1 MKKSNINVLLVAL
14 TSAVALAACNSG
26 SSPTPTPTPS
36 PTPAPTPTP
45 TPAPTPT
52 PTPVP
57 GESGVYA
64 LSGTVLSATYS
75 TTPSTNTWVNYT
87 SGTTNR
93 IVGAV
98 SGESSALLL
107 DTNSLATGTAIS
119 TQTMTYGLYTTTGG
133 QVVNS
138 GRTLPVLVTV
148 AAQTTAVTYLPAI
161 ASNQSASSGSG
172 SIVVAPYTALST
184 GNGTVTGSIY
194 KMYSIT
200 AAGIPTAFTS
210 YNNISGINTPLVTV
224 PSNTVVAFVNG
235 MYYAYNAAG
244 ANTLLQSS
252 DGINWQQITNNTVLN
267 AGATNIATVVQVS
280 GTVFAALD
288 EDGGL
293 YLGSSP
299 ANLTYISATSAN
311 GFIGSTGNG
320 TLFVGTDKTGASN
333 TVNTYT
339 PTATALGAVIATNT
353 ASIGAIDTVNT
364 GTTLVFAGDAIY
376 FSGRSGFATKMVV
389 NSNVITAP
397 VHAVTDSQTIDT
409 YLYADPANG
418 GFLFAL
424 GSSLMQVN
432 NNNTLADNSG
442 GGNTN
447 NGSISNITSVN
458 STTGFATFTN
468 LPTGYSFTSSTNPV
482 TGVLTL
488 PVGFAGT
495 TSGYML
501 ALNNGAILVSSA
513 NGFVP
518 AATVMS
524 PITGQFSGGM
534 PASLT
539 KLFSANSS
547 YLTTD
552 ATNLYY
558 SSNNGTSWTAITPA
572 DVFGTGT
579 AATLN
584 INTSANGLYFITVT
598 NSATA
603 SQNGTYQTATP
614 QTLSS
619 WIKINGIPAQAQP
632 TYWNDTYYVLTNGST
647 DVGVY
652 NPTTGQTVINPN
664 VLPQNAVN
672 VGGTYN
678 VAYNGSS
685 YALAQVNSNYLWTS
699 ADLIGG
705 VAGWTQNI
713 ASFTGVN
720 GAVLASETFL
730 GPIVWTGKVW
740 VVTGAAGNM
749 YTAATPTNF
758 AVGTYTTAQGIVT
771 AVNGGTSFNLF

>member
-14 TSAVALAACNSG
+14 TSTVALAACGSG
-26 SSPTPTPTPS
+26 TSSSPAPIPTPIPN
-36 PTPAPTPTP
+36 PTP
-45 TPAPTPT
+45 TPAPTPSPT

-64 LSGTVLSATYS
+64 FSGTVLSATYS

-107 DTNSLATGTAIS
+107 DTSSLATGTAVS

-138 GRTLPVLVTV
+138 GRTLPVSVTV

-161 ASNQSASSGSG
+161 GSNQSASSGSG
-172 SIVVAPYTALST
+172 SVVVAPYTALST
-184 GNGTVTGSIY
+184 GDGTVAGSIY
-194 KMYSIT
+194 KMYSVT
-200 AAGIPTAFTS
+200 AAGVPTSFAGYYGLNGA
-210 YNNISGINTPLVTV
+210 YNVQSVV
-224 PSNTVVAFVNG
+224 PPTTVVAFVNG
-235 MYYAYNAAG
+235 MYYAYNVAG

-614 QTLSS
+614 QTLST
-619 WIKINGIPAQAQP
+619 WVKINATPANV
-632 TYWNDTYYVLTNGST
+632 TYNYWGGQYYQLTDGTSN
-647 DVGVY
+647 VGVY
-652 NPTTGQTVINPN
+652 KTTTNQTTIYDN

-672 VGGTYN
+672 VGGAYN
-678 VAYNGSS
+678 VGYSGSS
-685 YALAQVNSNYLWTS
+685 YALAQVGSNYLWTS

-705 VAGWTQNI
+705 VAGWTQNV
-713 ASFTGVN
+713 STFTGVG
-720 GAVLASETFL
+720 GAALSGETFL
-730 GPIVWTGKVW
+730 GPLTWTGKVW
-740 VVTGAAGNM
+740 VATGAAGNL
-749 YTAATPTNF
+749 YTATVPTLFTVGIYTNATG
-758 AVGTYTTAQGIVT
+758 GTAP
-771 AVNGGTSFNLF
+771 VNGGVASGLF

>member
-1 MKKSNINVLLVAL
+1 
-14 TSAVALAACNSG
+14 
-26 SSPTPTPTPS
+26 
-36 PTPAPTPTP
+36 
-45 TPAPTPT
+45 
-52 PTPVP
+52 
-57 GESGVYA
+57 
-64 LSGTVLSATYS
+64 
-75 TTPSTNTWVNYT
+75 VNYT

-98 SGESSALLL
+98 SGESSALVL
-107 DTNSLATGTAIS
+107 DTSSLATGTAIS

-138 GRTLPVLVTV
+138 GRTLPVSVAV

-161 ASNQSASSGSG
+161 GSNQSASSGSG
-172 SIVVAPYTALST
+172 SVVVAPYTALST

-194 KMYSIT
+194 KMYSVN
-200 AAGIPTAFTS
+200 AAGVPTSFAGYYGLNGA
-210 YNNISGINTPLVTV
+210 YNVQSVV
-224 PSNTVVAFVNG
+224 PPTTVVAFVNG
-235 MYYAYNAAG
+235 MYYAYNVAG

-267 AGATNIATVVQVS
+267 AGATNITTVVQVS

-376 FSGRSGFATKMVV
+376 FSGRSGFATKMVI

-418 GFLFAL
+418 GFLFGL
-424 GSSLMQVN
+424 GANLMQVN
-432 NNNTLADNSG
+432 NYNTSVDWSG
-442 GGNTN
+442 GRPN
-447 NGSISNITSVN
+447 NGSITSISAVN
-458 STTGFATFTN
+458 QTTGQATFTN
-468 LPTGYSFTSSTNPV
+468 LPTGYSSTSSDNPI

-488 PVGFAGT
+488 PVGFAGST
-495 TSGYML
+495 NGYML

-513 NGFVP
+513 NGFIP
-518 AATVMS
+518 AATVMTPLDATTS
-524 PITGQFSGGM
+524 PGM
-534 PASLT
+534 PANLT
-539 KLFSANSS
+539 KLLSANSS

-558 SSNNGTSWTAITPA
+558 SSNNGAAWTAISPA
-572 DVFGTGT
+572 DVFGAGT
-579 AATLN
+579 AATLG

-598 NSATA
+598 NSTTS

-614 QTLSS
+614 QTLST
-619 WIKINGIPAQAQP
+619 WVKINTTPANV
-632 TYWNDTYYVLTNGST
+632 TYNYWGGQYYQLTDGTSN
-647 DVGVY
+647 VGVY
-652 NPTTGQTVINPN
+652 ETSTNQTTIYDN

-672 VGGTYN
+672 VGGTFN

-685 YALAQVNSNYLWTS
+685 YALAQVSSNYLWTS
-699 ADLIGG
+699 ASLIDG
-705 VAGWTQNI
+705 VSGWTQNV
-713 ASFTGVN
+713 SVFTGVG
-720 GAVLASETFL
+720 GAALSSETFS
-730 GPIVWTGKVW
+730 GPLTWTGKVW
-740 VVTGAAGNM
+740 VATGAAGNI
-749 YTAATPTNF
+749 YTATAPTSF
-758 AVGTYTTAQGIVT
+758 TVGTYTNTTGGTVP
-771 AVNGGTSFNLF
+771 VNGGVASGLF